1 MKKEDK
7 RVRKNTKH
15 AMKKVSVV
23 IVYIN
28 QTSIVDNN
36 DFGSS
41 SSSSV
46 FESNSKLR
54 SSSREIFELRD
65 HIGKD

>member
-1 MKKEDK
+1 
-7 RVRKNTKH
+7 
-15 AMKKVSVV
+15 MKKVSVV

-36 DFGSS
+36 DFGSL

-54 SSSREIFELRD
+54 SSGLEIFELRD